1 MGARERHRGRL
12 DDELVGELE
21 EIARDIG
28 CELIHAELQGGKL
41 QLVLDREDTPGGV
54 TLDDCQTVSKQAS
67 ALLDVVDAIPGRYV
81 LEVTSPGL
89 DRKLYRPRDYAR
101 FQGRLARVTF
111 LTPEERKKQTVV
123 GRLEAFEPGGDD
135 HGDRVTVVE
144 RDSGTAYVLPLEDVQ
159 LARLEIEL

>member
-1 MGARERHRGRL
+1 MTVQERQSGRL
-12 DDELVGELE
+12 NEELVQELE
-21 EIARDIG
+21 EIARDVG
-28 CELIHAELQGGKL
+28 CELIHAALQGGKL

-89 DRKLYRPRDYAR
+89 DRKLYRPRDYSR

-111 LTPEERKKQTVV
+111 LTSEERKKKTIV
-123 GRLEAFEPGGDD
+123 GRLEGFEPRDDEGG
-135 HGDRVTVVE
+135 GRVTVVE
-144 RDSGTAYVLPLEDVQ
+144 RDTDTTYVLPLEDVQ
-159 LARLEIEL
+159 TARLEIEL